1 MTVSRHRRRMSIAWA
16 ASWAVAGVAAAG
28 VLGAFGGLAIYNT
41 RDGQLQGGDRPELT
55 FPDTPTAMLAAV
67 NGSGDLA
74 SVTVFVVRP
83 AQDGE
88 TRGGTM
94 VPVPVSADAN
104 GGFGDDRAPLA
115 ETSSLFGVG
124 TVVEDVPVML
134 GVSLD
139 ASMVVD
145 VSELAALLAPLG
157 EVDVTLPV
165 AVNDG
170 TGVEV
175 APAGPQSMTPT
186 TMAAVLASADADT
199 PGATRYLAQ
208 VAVWQGIADAVGDGL
223 ALPLTLPDTDADVS
237 TTSTAS
243 DFGADPS
250 ASVGAL
256 VTRLTAGPVGVRA
269 LRSFGAAALDVNP
282 RGVDAVVLDRVDVAT
297 VFGHVAPGRVSAPNP
312 GYNFQVR
319 SRYDDGQLPDGLVRN
334 DIAYAATKA
343 LLGMDANVIA
353 VDTSTDSADAATLVE
368 VTDESLMASA
378 ERLSDVFG
386 PVDVRVV
393 DRPIAGIDVVITLGT
408 DYLDRLDPGA
418 VVSVPAT
425 STASGAA
432 VTTPTGSGSTT

>member
-1 MTVSRHRRRMSIAWA
+1 MSMAWA
-16 ASWAVAGVAAAG
+16 ASWAVAGVVAAG

-41 RDGQLQGGDRPELT
+41 TDGQLQGGDRQELT

-67 NGSGDLA
+67 NDSGDLA

-88 TRGGTM
+88 AGGGGTI

-115 ETSSLFGVG
+115 ETASLFGVG

-145 VSELAALLAPLG
+145 VSDLDGLLAPLG

-165 AVNDG
+165 AVTDG
-170 TGVEV
+170 TGAEV
-175 APAGPQSMTPT
+175 APAGPQSMTPA
-186 TMAAVLASADADT
+186 TMAAVLTSADADT
-199 PGATRYLAQ
+199 PGATRYLAH
-208 VAVWQGIADAVGDGL
+208 VAVWQGIADAIAGGL
-223 ALPLTLPDTDADVS
+223 SSPLTLPADADAGES
-237 TTSTAS
+237 TTTTRSE
-243 DFGADPS
+243 FGADPS
-250 ASVGAL
+250 VSVGAL
-256 VTRLTAGPVGVRA
+256 VTRMTAGPVGVRA

-297 VFGHVAPGRVSAPNP
+297 VFGHVAPGRMSAPNP

-319 SRYDDGQLPDGLVRN
+319 SRYDDGQLPDGFVRN

-353 VDTSTDSADAATLVE
+353 VDTSTDSADAVTLVE

-386 PVDVRVV
+386 PVEVRVV
-393 DRPIAGIDVVITLGT
+393 DRPIAGVDVVITLGT
-408 DYLDRLDPGA
+408 DYLDRLDFGA
-418 VVSVPAT
+418 VASEPAT
-425 STASGAA
+425 SAVAGTA